1 MKAKENTPELTKTE
15 KLAGSVEKFFSK
27 NGKVLAIVAAVVLIV
42 VIAIGII
49 VTVNSNK
56 SEKEFSDTTRYEDY
70 SINESLFHWQSQS
83 TTSDVSKTGRRYIT
97 QNQTGGNVLIFVRAA
112 KKKGSRTLPYTFLG
126 TAHYVSHEGSRPISI
141 IYHLDDPIP
150 ARYITLTDSSGV
162 L

>member
-1 MKAKENTPELTKTE
+1 MNNPISIREGVHYIRDKKTDVF
-15 KLAGSVEKFFSK
+15 L
-27 NGKVLAIVAAVVLIV
+27 
-42 VIAIGII
+42 
-49 VTVNSNK
+49 VTLNK

-97 QNQTGGNVLIFVRAA
+97 QNQTGGNVLIFVREA
-112 KKKGSRTLPYTFLG
+112 KKKGSKTLPYTFLG

-141 IYHLDDPIP
+141 IYHLDEPIP
-150 ARYITLTDSSGV
+150 ARFITLTDSSGV